1 MADIQQLRLL
11 AKKILTPSAPV
22 TVIDLFT
29 GRGEELDMLRDACTT
44 PGRHG
49 VLFGERGVG
58 KTSLASVFLLMVQA
72 GELGDVLSAK
82 VSCDSRDTYTSVMR
96 KLLRSIRIPV
106 QRARKVGFQSETQLR
121 FARLDQLVE
130 SEDMSPADVAQDV
143 AAVDVEIVLVVDE
156 FDRMVPAERA
166 RFADAIKV
174 FSDSVANVTLVLVGV
189 ADNVDGL
196 ISDHKSVE
204 RAVAQ
209 IRLSRL
215 DVQDSLEILTRRFA
229 RLGIEDPGDLG
240 STIAHL
246 SQGLPHFV
254 HLLGLGAVTS
264 AFDQGRLSLEGE
276 DLRMAVRSAI
286 QGADQ
291 TIVSAYSRATRSP
304 RVDALYTKVLAAA
317 AMAEVDLEGYFA
329 APHVLPHM
337 ARLHPAAAKSIAFMK
352 HLDEFSTAARGEVLD
367 KIGAKRK
374 WRYRFR
380 NPMMKAYVLIQA
392 VADGKVGVADVR
404 YQPSRRVV
412 DAYDSIGSRDD
423 LPGR

>member
-329 APHVLPHM
+329 ARHVLPHM

>member
-329 APHVLPHM
+329 ARQVLPHR